1 MKDCPELRE
10 IARFVE
16 TGEGPRELIDHLKAC
31 DACQEARDNLEDEVT
46 SLQISISELWFREG
60 ISCIDGAALK
70 RYAARQLPPDE
81 HEYVAFHLETLECR
95 PCQARLGE
103 LESAA
108 TSEGRRRI
116 TQSRTRVAD
125 ATTKLLGS
133 LRKQDR
139 K

>member
-1 MKDCPELRE
+1 MVCPEIRDLAALAEQTEAPAALR
-10 IARFVE
+10 AHVQ
-16 TGEGPRELIDHLKAC
+16 GC

-60 ISCIDGAALK
+60 ISCVDGAALK

-116 TQSRTRVAD
+116 TQSRSRVAD